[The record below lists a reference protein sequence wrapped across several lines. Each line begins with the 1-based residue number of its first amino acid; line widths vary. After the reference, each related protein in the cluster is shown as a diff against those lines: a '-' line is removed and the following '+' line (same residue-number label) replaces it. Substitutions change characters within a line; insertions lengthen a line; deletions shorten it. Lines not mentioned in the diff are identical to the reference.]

1 MKFAAYALGV
11 AGLCWCAHAQT
22 IWSPR
27 IDRTTASSTLVHYPG
42 QNPSALATQGPMA
55 LPAGYFVSG
64 LEFAPDH
71 RLFATVQGP
80 EGSMAQG
87 LYSVNAETGATTQVG
102 PPIGLAS
109 NEVITDLAWNPVTHR
124 FIGVATPIS
133 GGLTSRLVAFDIHT
147 GAIISSTTLH
157 SNVSVLHVGVT
168 CRPSGEYLLMEI
180 FNSWVSRVVDDEA
193 IWLGNILSF
202 KPVFNQGIGTDFQT
216 GTIWYASF
224 RLINALQGT
233 GQPALRTV
241 DPTSGVD
248 TFIGNLPGGSNAL
261 YTDAAV
267 EPAEI
272 HCAADLTHD
281 QLVEDGDF
289 VVFVSQYDALECG
302 TPAMTGGCSGD
313 LNFDGV
319 VDDADFVIF
328 AAAYDA
334 LVCP

>member
-1 MKFAAYALGV
+1 MKFAAYALGA
-11 AGLCWCAHAQT
+11 AGLCLCARAQN

-27 IDRTTASSTLVHYPG
+27 IDRTSGAATLVYFW
-42 QNPSALATQGPMA
+42 GPTPTVFQTYSPMPV
-55 LPAGYFVSG
+55 PANHFVSG
-64 LEFAPDH
+64 LEFTPDH

-80 EGSMAQG
+80 EGSMLQG
-87 LYSVNAETGATTQVG
+87 LYSVNLATGATTQVG

-124 FIGVATPIS
+124 FVGVATPTS
-133 GGLTSRLVAFDIHT
+133 GGLTSRLVSFDIHT
-147 GAIISSTTLH
+147 GAIISSVTLH
-157 SNVSVLHVGVT
+157 SNVNVLHVGVT
-168 CRPSGEYLLMEI
+168 CRPNGEYLLMEV
-180 FNSWVSRVVDDEA
+180 FNSWISHVVGTEA
-193 IWLGNILSF
+193 VWLGNVLSF

-233 GQPALRTV
+233 GQPSLRTV
-241 DPTSGVD
+241 NPTTGVD
-248 TFIGNLPGGSNAL
+248 TFIGDLPGGSNAL

-267 EPAEI
+267 EPAQI
-272 HCAADLTHD
+272 HCPADLTHD
-281 QLVEDGDF
+281 ELVEDGDF
-289 VVFVSQYDALECG
+289 VVFASQYDALECG

-328 AAAYDA
+328 AIAYDA
-334 LVCP
+334 LVCS